1 MGLFTKKNKD
11 HSAAHDSNEPL
22 EGTRHDA
29 HTARVGGAG
38 AHSNAYDESG
48 GLGATHGRDHVH
60 QQDGIHQGS
69 GQYANN
75 NTAGR
80 GAGQGQP
87 LAHGGQQ
94 QPLGGGSA
102 FAEPGLAPTNH
113 ISQQPGHSHGGG
125 SKAAVG
131 KAESAIGG
139 VIGSSALKN
148 RGLEKEQEA
157 NAIKAQSA
165 ELAEA
170 ERLEREAMLR
180 RERAVAHG
188 AHPENRHLGGQT
200 GTAALDER
208 RAGM

>member
-11 HSAAHDSNEPL
+11 HSAPYDSNEPV

-29 HTARVGGAG
+29 HSARVGGAG
-38 AHSNAYDESG
+38 AHSNAYDEPGTMG
-48 GLGATHGRDHVH
+48 GDPYAQDHLH
-60 QQDGIHQGS
+60 QHDGMHQAAG
-69 GQYANN
+69 GP
-75 NTAGR
+75 NTTGH

-87 LAHGGQQ
+87 MAHAGQQ
-94 QPLGGGSA
+94 QHFGGGSA
-102 FAEPGLAPTNH
+102 FAEPGIAPAGH
-113 ISQQPGHSHGGG
+113 ISQRPDGHERGGG
-125 SKAAVG
+125 AKAATG
-131 KAESAIGG
+131 KAERAIGG

-157 NAIKAQSA
+157 NAFKAQSA

-188 AHPENRHLGGQT
+188 AHPENRHLGGHP
-200 GTAALDER
+200 G
-208 RAGM
+208 AGQIGGQQGGM